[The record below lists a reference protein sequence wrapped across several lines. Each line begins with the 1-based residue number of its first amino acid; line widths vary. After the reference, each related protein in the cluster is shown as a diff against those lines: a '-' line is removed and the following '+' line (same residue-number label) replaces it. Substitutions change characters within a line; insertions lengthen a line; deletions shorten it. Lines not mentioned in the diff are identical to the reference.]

1 MKNFIIDNTEIR
13 ELLWTNTHP
22 VLFNFS
28 PISDYFRLLKI
39 PFLFSYIKELKT
51 IFSKENEIKIGK
63 KKEKKV
69 YSDLFGSYLYLIND
83 NNKCSCNNFNKFLEI
98 DYMGGCSFGCENCFT
113 YFEIKTYE
121 QYFFDDFRFCLQF
134 KINKII
140 DNLNFIEND
149 IKIKLYPLFIKYIN
163 KLEGRRQKRFKRN
176 YYLIIK
182 RINIL
187 KNFINDCIKGYENYI
202 FSLSINI

>member
-1 MKNFIIDNTEIR
+1 
-13 ELLWTNTHP
+13 
-22 VLFNFS
+22 
-28 PISDYFRLLKI
+28 
-39 PFLFSYIKELKT
+39 
-51 IFSKENEIKIGK
+51 
-63 KKEKKV
+63 
-69 YSDLFGSYLYLIND
+69 
-83 NNKCSCNNFNKFLEI
+83 
-98 DYMGGCSFGCENCFT
+98 MGGCSFGCENCFT

-202 FSLSINI
+202 FSLIYFLYYFPEIKINKFESSEKSEDKYISKLSSFFNSYKWITIKRPIITEEEEQKIFENFFIITTKKIEKNIEKYYYKARNKH